1 MSNKNQQKNAKTR
14 TLELDVKEKELEYE
28 AIKEAIEK
36 GDINLL
42 SNFKSKGKA
51 SSKFTAKIPKKLS
64 EKEKE
69 KRDEIKRWK
78 EVEDLNKI
86 QQQLFK
92 QVKGRKKIEPI
103 DKKY

>member
-42 SNFKSKGKA
+42 SNFKSK
-51 SSKFTAKIPKKLS
+51 S
-64 EKEKE
+64 ESF
-69 KRDEIKRWK
+69 I
-78 EVEDLNKI
+78 
-86 QQQLFK
+86 
-92 QVKGRKKIEPI
+92 
-103 DKKY
+103 